1 MIKQSLSIISSDQS
15 AADIVRADYRAANIF
30 KSYGIE
36 FCCGVKWPLKFVC
49 ENRGIELQQI
59 MNDLQMATR
68 DIRVSPLLQFHQWP
82 IDFLTE
88 YIVNVH
94 HRYLE
99 KAFPLIEEQLN
110 KFIDEHSKKY
120 PSLEEVR
127 GEFNTLRKMMIPH
140 LKQEEEIIFPYVQQ
154 IAHAYESRE
163 PYAGLLVRTLRK
175 PVEDLM
181 HHEHDALEDILSRLR
196 RLTNS
201 YMPPANA
208 CTSHIVTFN
217 YLKELDADLVQH
229 LFLET
234 SVLFPRA
241 IAMEKELLAM
251 NS

>member
-1 MIKQSLSIISSDQS
+1 MIKQSLLVIDSSQS

-30 KSYGIE
+30 KNYGIE

-49 ENRGIELQQI
+49 ENRGIELHQI
-59 MNDLQMATR
+59 MDDLQKATR
-68 DIRVSPLLQFHQWP
+68 DIRLSPQLGFQEWR

-88 YIVNVH
+88 YIINVH

-99 KAFPLIEEQLN
+99 KTFPVIEEQLE
-110 KFIDEHSKKY
+110 KFIEEHAKKY

-127 GEFNTLRKMMIPH
+127 SEFRTLSKMMLPH

-181 HHEHDALEDILSRLR
+181 HHEHDTLEDILSRLR

-201 YMPPANA
+201 YTPPANA
-208 CTSHIVTFN
+208 CTSHVVTFH

-229 LFLET
+229 LYLET